1 MPTAEEII
9 DVLNL
14 KPLEGEG
21 GFFRRS
27 WTLPSDSGPPR
38 ATAIFYL
45 MTPDSFSALHR
56 LYADEVFHFYLG
68 DPCEQFV
75 ISEQGE
81 VTSTIL
87 GHDLLAGQ
95 QVQSAVP
102 KGLWQGTRL
111 LEGGEWALL
120 GTTMTPGFYE
130 DGFQLATSGDL
141 KSLSTEV
148 AAMATGY
155 LADGA

>member
-27 WTLPSDSGPPR
+27 WTLSSDSGPPR

-81 VTSTIL
+81 VTTTIL

>member
-1 MPTAEEII
+1 MPTADEII
-9 DVLNL
+9 AALDL
-14 KPLEGEG
+14 KPLAGEG

-27 WTLPSDSGPPR
+27 WTLSSESGPPK

-45 MTPDSFSALHR
+45 MTPESFSALHR

-75 ISEQGE
+75 IDERGE
-81 VTSTIL
+81 ATTTLL
-87 GHDLLAGQ
+87 GHDLLDGQ

-102 KGLWQGTRL
+102 RGLWQGTRL

-120 GTTMTPGFYE
+120 GTTMTPGFHPE
-130 DGFQLATSGDL
+130 GFELATAEDL
-141 KSLSTEV
+141 KSLPNAV
-148 AAMATGY
+148 IGLATGY